1 MNESS
6 QDKYLNNVAV
16 AGHAEAELTLD
27 YSDDDLVLINNV
39 KVLVAPPISRLQMN
53 IVAFCTQGRIQ
64 FDMNGKPLVFEANQ
78 ILACPSN
85 FSFSNL
91 MMSPDFEFK
100 ALFVSNRMLQ
110 GILRARMNS
119 WTNLLYVR
127 KQHVATL
134 GAEEISF
141 LVSFYEMLRTIISS
155 PAETPYKMEV
165 MESLLRGGLI
175 ALLGFLL
182 TQTENEDA
190 SFPRG
195 RKTSEAIF
203 QQFLDLVGNS
213 KVKHLPVEHFARE
226 LCVTPKY
233 LSTVCKNHSGKTANA
248 TSNVAY
254 KGTYVTDNSG
264 VFSDNQRMELEADAT
279 ALAEQYKMGVY
290 LLVVDYMQDSNGRD
304 LQDPSSTQRTNFA
317 TSFYRA
323 NGLGL
328 NKNGSSYGDGIMLVV
343 ATKSRDYVTIAYG
356 QGSYSFSDEG
366 IKAMEDAVTDELG
379 NDDWYDGAEQ
389 YYSRIKEQLAYYD
402 AKGEPWKEPDLLSFI
417 LKILATLGIPFG
429 VASGKIKREKAA
441 MVTAREQ
448 HQADNYLVDDSLVL
462 TTSTD
467 NFVNTTLMA
476 TPIPKHESSSDSDGF
491 GGGGWGG
498 GGGGGFSSSGGGKF

>member
-1 MNESS
+1 MWQKKTKQMNESS
-6 QDKYLNNVAV
+6 KDIYLNNVAV

-119 WTNLLYVR
+119 WTNLFYVR

-141 LVSFYEMLRTIISS
+141 LVRFYEMLRTIISS

-182 TQTENEDA
+182 TQAENEDA
-190 SFPRG
+190 SIPRG
-195 RKTSEAIF
+195 RKTSETIF

-233 LSTVCKNHSGKTANA
+233 LSTVCKNHSGKTANEWIRE
-248 TSNVAY
+248 
-254 KGTYVTDNSG
+254 YVLEDIRYYLMQTNLSIKQICALLGFPNSS
-264 VFSDNQRMELEADAT
+264 FF
-279 ALAEQYKMGVY
+279 
-290 LLVVDYMQDSNGRD
+290 GR
-304 LQDPSSTQRTNFA
+304 
-317 TSFYRA
+317 
-323 NGLGL
+323 
-328 NKNGSSYGDGIMLVV
+328 
-343 ATKSRDYVTIAYG
+343 YV
-356 QGSYSFSDEG
+356 
-366 IKAMEDAVTDELG
+366 
-379 NDDWYDGAEQ
+379 
-389 YYSRIKEQLAYYD
+389 KEH
-402 AKGEPWKEPDLLSFI
+402 
-417 LKILATLGIPFG
+417 FG
-429 VASGKIKREKAA
+429 VPPSQLRKG
-441 MVTAREQ
+441 
-448 HQADNYLVDDSLVL
+448 
-462 TTSTD
+462 
-467 NFVNTTLMA
+467 
-476 TPIPKHESSSDSDGF
+476 
-491 GGGGWGG
+491 
-498 GGGGGFSSSGGGKF
+498 

>member
-1 MNESS
+1 MWQKKTKQMNESS

-127 KQHVATL
+127 KQHLATL

-141 LVSFYEMLRTIISS
+141 LVRFYEMLRTIISS

-233 LSTVCKNHSGKTANA
+233 LSTVCKNHSGKTANEWIRE
-248 TSNVAY
+248 
-254 KGTYVTDNSG
+254 YVLEDIRYYLMQTNLSIKQICALLGFPNSS
-264 VFSDNQRMELEADAT
+264 FF
-279 ALAEQYKMGVY
+279 
-290 LLVVDYMQDSNGRD
+290 GR
-304 LQDPSSTQRTNFA
+304 
-317 TSFYRA
+317 
-323 NGLGL
+323 
-328 NKNGSSYGDGIMLVV
+328 
-343 ATKSRDYVTIAYG
+343 YV
-356 QGSYSFSDEG
+356 
-366 IKAMEDAVTDELG
+366 
-379 NDDWYDGAEQ
+379 
-389 YYSRIKEQLAYYD
+389 KEH
-402 AKGEPWKEPDLLSFI
+402 
-417 LKILATLGIPFG
+417 FG
-429 VASGKIKREKAA
+429 VPPSQLRKG
-441 MVTAREQ
+441 
-448 HQADNYLVDDSLVL
+448 
-462 TTSTD
+462 
-467 NFVNTTLMA
+467 
-476 TPIPKHESSSDSDGF
+476 
-491 GGGGWGG
+491 
-498 GGGGGFSSSGGGKF
+498 

>member
-1 MNESS
+1 MRWPKNGRDAGHLNAKMAIIFIFPLSCFVLFVSYFSLWVVLDDFYVLFCLFSRVFFPFLRLKKTKRMNESYHDI
-6 QDKYLNNVAV
+6 QLNKVAL
-16 AGHAEAELTLD
+16 AGPAEAELTLD

-64 FDMNGKPLVFEANQ
+64 FEMNGKPLLFEANQ

-134 GAEEISF
+134 GAEELSF
-141 LVSFYEMLRTIISS
+141 LVSFYEMLRTITSS
-155 PAETPYKMEV
+155 PSETPYKMEV

-182 TQTENEDA
+182 TQAENEEN
-190 SFPRG
+190 SIQGG

-213 KVKHLPVEHFARE
+213 EVKHLPVEHFARE

-233 LSTVCKNHSGKTANA
+233 LSSVCKNHSGKTANEWIRE
-248 TSNVAY
+248 
-254 KGTYVTDNSG
+254 YV
-264 VFSDNQRMELEADAT
+264 LEDIR
-279 ALAEQYKMGVY
+279 YY
-290 LLVVDYMQDSNGRD
+290 LLQTNLSIKQICALLGFPNSSFFGR
-304 LQDPSSTQRTNFA
+304 
-317 TSFYRA
+317 
-323 NGLGL
+323 
-328 NKNGSSYGDGIMLVV
+328 
-343 ATKSRDYVTIAYG
+343 YV
-356 QGSYSFSDEG
+356 
-366 IKAMEDAVTDELG
+366 
-379 NDDWYDGAEQ
+379 
-389 YYSRIKEQLAYYD
+389 KEH
-402 AKGEPWKEPDLLSFI
+402 
-417 LKILATLGIPFG
+417 FG
-429 VASGKIKREKAA
+429 V
-441 MVTAREQ
+441 
-448 HQADNYLVDDSLVL
+448 
-462 TTSTD
+462 
-467 NFVNTTLMA
+467 
-476 TPIPKHESSSDSDGF
+476 TPSQLRKG
-491 GGGGWGG
+491 
-498 GGGGGFSSSGGGKF
+498 